1 MNIYRVNTTA
11 YEEEDFFL
19 QTEITEQEVIDVI
32 TPIVMRERDGYE
44 DYDNELL
51 LDALKKKYP
60 RKTIEL
66 YTEFDTIT
74 I

>member
-19 QTEITEQEVIDVI
+19 QTDLTEQDIVDIV

-60 RKTIEL
+60 RKMIEL

>member
-19 QTEITEQEVIDVI
+19 QTDLTEQEIVDVV

-60 RKTIEL
+60 RKAIEL